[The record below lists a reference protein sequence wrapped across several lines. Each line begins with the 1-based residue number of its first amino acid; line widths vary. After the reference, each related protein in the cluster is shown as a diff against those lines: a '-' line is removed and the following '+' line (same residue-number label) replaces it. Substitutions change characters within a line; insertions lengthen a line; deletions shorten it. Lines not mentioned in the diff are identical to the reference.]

1 MRRPQLLVV
10 TALPL
15 VLTIILVCPTLG
27 QLPPNGC
34 FPEFVYQGYRGQ
46 YIGLV
51 SVRLDPRLVNHELH
65 LEFSQEGFH
74 DFVTYVGNVILSD
87 GQDKTLD
94 NVQQNQPVV
103 YRVDFPLSNSPP
115 KITSIQ
121 INGEEICS
129 ASEYSKP
136 RTGITLV
143 HTLTLPI
150 GGIGRNWGTP
160 IGNPIRTPTRQPP
173 IISAGDWEE
182 SFPTRTP
189 TRTPTRNPN
198 RIPNRFPNVSNVSQ
212 NFFERNDTL
221 LGPFESESNSARDI
235 SNSPPRLNQ
244 PAAPEFNRE
253 RPQSRQP
260 AESWLPTSPP
270 QVSNRE
276 TLVSQQAPSNS
287 ASIQCGRERAT
298 TTPLVFQGTP
308 LQRGQ
313 IPWLVGMFERR
324 ESNGPIFFCGG
335 SLIGAS
341 TVLTA
346 AHCFRIPGFRDL
358 PASRTAVS
366 LGRNSLDLLSDGEFR
381 SVSQL
386 LIHDK
391 YQYEQ
396 YTEADL
402 ALVRLETPVPLN
414 DYIVPICLWSSSNRL
429 DLPQGE
435 KTYVAG
441 WGPDESGTGN
451 SDVAKLAD
459 MNIVSEA
466 NCHRQLPPGPLFQ
479 PSTLCAQK
487 ADTGPCS
494 TDGGGPL
501 MLREGGVFVL
511 RGVIAGGALDRERN
525 TCDLSRPSVFTDV
538 AKHIDWVRRNMWN

>member
-15 VLTIILVCPTLG
+15 LLAFLLVSPALS

-34 FPEFVYQGYRGQ
+34 FPNFMYESYQGE

-51 SVRLDPRLVNHELH
+51 SVRLDPNLMNHQLH
-65 LEFSQEGFH
+65 LEFSQQGYH
-74 DFVTYVGNVILSD
+74 DFSKYVGHIVMVD
-87 GQDKTLD
+87 DD
-94 NVQQNQPVV
+94 NTIRQKVQRNQPVI
-103 YRVDFPLSNSPP
+103 YRVNFPLSISPP
-115 KITSIQ
+115 KITRIK

-129 ASEYSKP
+129 ASEYPKP

-143 HTLTLPI
+143 HVLTVPTQF
-150 GGIGRNWGTP
+150 GGIPRNWDRP
-160 IGNPIRTPTRQPP
+160 VIDPPTH
-173 IISAGDWEE
+173 IINTGDWEQ

-189 TRTPTRNPN
+189 TRQPSQPSTNNNDDWEWMGSP
-198 RIPNRFPNVSNVSQ
+198 SNVSLTL
-212 NFFERNDTL
+212 NDTL
-221 LGPFESESNSARDI
+221 FEPGRHFQPSPA
-235 SNSPPRLNQ
+235 NSPSRPNQ
-244 PAAPEFNRE
+244 PAAPVPG

-260 AESWLPTSPP
+260 SAIPTTIHPE
-270 QVSNRE
+270 VHNRE
-276 TLVSQQAPSNS
+276 TLVSQQAPSSS
-287 ASIQCGRERAT
+287 ATIQCGRERAT
-298 TTPLVFQGTP
+298 TTPLVFQGTR

-313 IPWLVGMFERR
+313 MPWLVGMFERR

-341 TVLTA
+341 TVLSA

-358 PASRTAVS
+358 PASSTAVS

-381 SVSQL
+381 RVAQL

-391 YQYEQ
+391 YKYEQ

-402 ALVRLETPVPLN
+402 VLVRLETPVPLN
-414 DYIVPICLWSSSNRL
+414 DYIVPICLWSTANRM

-451 SDVAKLAD
+451 SDIAKLAD
-459 MNIVSEA
+459 MNIVSEV

-487 ADTGPCS
+487 AGTGPCS

-511 RGVIAGGALDRERN
+511 RGVIAGGALNKERT
-525 TCDLSRPSVFTDV
+525 TCDLARPSVFTDV
-538 AKHIDWVRRNMWN
+538 AKHIDWVRRNMWD

>member
-1 MRRPQLLVV
+1 MRRPQLFVMTTLLLLLAFFLVS
-10 TALPL
+10 
-15 VLTIILVCPTLG
+15 PTLG
-27 QLPPNGC
+27 QVPLNEC
-34 FPEFVYQGYRGQ
+34 FPQFQYHGYRGQ
-46 YIGLV
+46 YIGQV

-65 LEFSQEGFH
+65 LEFSQQGLH
-74 DFVTYVGNVILSD
+74 DFTAFVGTISVAED
-87 GQDKTLD
+87 EAKD
-94 NVQQNQPVV
+94 NIQTNQPVA
-103 YRVDFPLSNSPP
+103 YRVDFPLPASPP

-121 INGEEICS
+121 VNGVELCS
-129 ASEYSKP
+129 AEDFPKP

-143 HTLTLPI
+143 HTLTLLGNGVQDLIP
-150 GGIGRNWGTP
+150 
-160 IGNPIRTPTRQPP
+160 NPIRSPNRTPTRPTAQPP
-173 IISAGDWEE
+173 LIFTSDWET
-182 SFPTRTP
+182 SFP

-198 RIPNRFPNVSNVSQ
+198 RSPNRNPEVSNVFQ
-212 NFFERNDTL
+212 TNDTF
-221 LGPFESESNSARDI
+221 LGPERELQPISGSRAR
-235 SNSPPRLNQ
+235 PNQ
-244 PAAPEFNRE
+244 AA
-253 RPQSRQP
+253 S
-260 AESWLPTSPP
+260 ESWLTTSPP
-270 QVSNRE
+270 QVNNRE
-276 TLVSQQAPSNS
+276 TLVTQLAPPSS
-287 ASIQCGRERAT
+287 GSIQCGRERAT
-298 TTPLVFQGTP
+298 TTPLVFQGTR

-335 SLIGAS
+335 SLIGIS

-402 ALVRLETPVPLN
+402 ALVRMETPVPLN
-414 DYIVPICLWSSSNRL
+414 DYIVPICLWSSANRL

-451 SDVAKLAD
+451 SDIAKLAD

-487 ADTGPCS
+487 AGTGPCS

-511 RGVIAGGALDRERN
+511 RGVIAGGAHDKERN

>member
-10 TALPL
+10 TALHVYLAFLL
-15 VLTIILVCPTLG
+15 VSAALG
-27 QLPPNGC
+27 QLPPNAC
-34 FPEFVYQGYRGQ
+34 FPEFMYQSYQGQ

-51 SVRLDPRLVNHELH
+51 SVRLDSRLLLHELH
-65 LEFSQEGFH
+65 LEFSQQGYH
-74 DFVTYVGNVILSD
+74 DFTANIGTIGLVDAEDTTVA
-87 GQDKTLD
+87 
-94 NVQQNQPVV
+94 NVQQDKPVV
-103 YRVDFPLSNSPP
+103 YRVDFPLPSSPP

-129 ASEYSKP
+129 ASPYSLP
-136 RTGITLV
+136 RTGITLL
-143 HTLTLPI
+143 HTLTMPTVF
-150 GGIGRNWGTP
+150 GGISRNP
-160 IGNPIRTPTRQPP
+160 FRNPNRTLTRQPAQP
-173 IISAGDWEE
+173 SVFNGDWED
-182 SFPTRTP
+182 SFP

-198 RIPNRFPNVSNVSQ
+198 RSPNRIPEVSVPQ

-221 LGPFESESNSARDI
+221 LGPERELQPSPGRTPSSSPSWSTSN
-235 SNSPPRLNQ
+235 NL
-244 PAAPEFNRE
+244 PAAPAREPNWE

-260 AESWLPTSPP
+260 AESPP
-270 QVSNRE
+270 QVNNRE
-276 TLVSQQAPSNS
+276 TLVSQQAPSS
-287 ASIQCGRERAT
+287 SGPIQCGRERAT
-298 TTPLVFQGTP
+298 TTPLIFQGTP

-366 LGRNSLDLLSDGEFR
+366 LGRNSLDLLSAGEFR

-391 YQYEQ
+391 YKYEQ

-414 DYIVPICLWSSSNRL
+414 DFIVPICLWSSANRL

-451 SDVAKLAD
+451 SDIAKLAD

-487 ADTGPCS
+487 ANTGPCS

-501 MLREGGVFVL
+501 MLREGGVFLL
-511 RGVIAGGALDRERN
+511 RGIIAGGALDQERN

>member
-10 TALPL
+10 TALPVFLTFFL
-15 VLTIILVCPTLG
+15 VSPTLG

-34 FPEFVYQGYRGQ
+34 FPVFQYQGYRGQ

-51 SVRLDPRLVNHELH
+51 SLRLDPQLLNHVLH
-65 LEFSQEGFH
+65 LEFSQQGFH
-74 DFVTYVGNVILSD
+74 DFSANVGNIVLAD
-87 GQDKTLD
+87 GEDRTVA

-103 YRVDFPLSNSPP
+103 YRVDFPLSDSPP
-115 KITSIQ
+115 KITNIQ
-121 INGEEICS
+121 INGEDICS
-129 ASEYSKP
+129 ASQYSKP

-143 HTLTLPI
+143 HTLTLPTLI
-150 GGIGRNWGTP
+150 GSIGRNWENP
-160 IGNPIRTPTRQPP
+160 IRNPIRTPTRQPSL
-173 IISAGDWEE
+173 ITTAGDWEE

-189 TRTPTRNPN
+189 IRTPTRTPNRSPN
-198 RIPNRFPNVSNVSQ
+198 RIPNVSNVSETY
-212 NFFERNDTL
+212 FERNDTL
-221 LGPFESESNSARDI
+221 LGPFEDQPNLG
-235 SNSPPRLNQ
+235 SPPRPNQ
-244 PAAPEFNRE
+244 PAAPLPAREFNRA

-260 AESWLPTSPP
+260 AESPP
-270 QVSNRE
+270 QVNNRE

-298 TTPLVFQGTP
+298 TTPLVFQGTR

-366 LGRNSLDLLSDGEFR
+366 LGRNSLDLLSAGEFR

-414 DYIVPICLWSSSNRL
+414 DYIVPICLWSTANRM

-487 ADTGPCS
+487 AGTGPCS

-501 MLREGGVFVL
+501 MLREGGVFIL
-511 RGVIAGGALDRERN
+511 RGVIAGGALDQEMN